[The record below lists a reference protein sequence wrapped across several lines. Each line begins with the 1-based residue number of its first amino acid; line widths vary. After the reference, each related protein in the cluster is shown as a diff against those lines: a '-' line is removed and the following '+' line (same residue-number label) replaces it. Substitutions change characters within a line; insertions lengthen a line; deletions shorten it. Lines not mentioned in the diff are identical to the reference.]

1 MDTASAGLRPATML
15 RLNNYKYCCMKRLQ
29 ECYELNQ
36 LMMPSRPSIEWQ
48 PISESNILYWFDNED
63 TQKNK
68 IILQIRD
75 VKYVFNII
83 FDYSNMGSKTMSYL
97 LLF

>member
-1 MDTASAGLRPATML
+1 
-15 RLNNYKYCCMKRLQ
+15 MKRLQ
-29 ECYELNQ
+29 ECYELYQ
-36 LMMPSRPSIEWQ
+36 LMMRSRPSIEWQ

-63 TQKNK
+63 TQKHK

-75 VKYVFNII
+75 VKYVFSIN